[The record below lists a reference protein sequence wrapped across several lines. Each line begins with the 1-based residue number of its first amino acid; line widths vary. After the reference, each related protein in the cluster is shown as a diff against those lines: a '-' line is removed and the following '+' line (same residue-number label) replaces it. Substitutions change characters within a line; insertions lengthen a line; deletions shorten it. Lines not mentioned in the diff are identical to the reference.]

1 MLWKWGTVFMS
12 KWSRAE
18 IIAYYKAA
26 RDKRRMIKI
35 LAQLTG
41 SDTETIVEVLK
52 DAEELK
58 HEQQ

>member
-26 RDKRRMIKI
+26 RDKRRMIVI

-41 SDTETIVEVLK
+41 GDTETIVEILK
-52 DAEELK
+52 DAGEIAEE
-58 HEQQ
+58 